1 MTAMY
6 ETCLIRMLRPY
17 RAYRTNQVVT
27 VTPGLADMLERA
39 GYAVRHKAAPT
50 MEFAV
55 APEPANLELAVDPV
69 ATAKRPRR
77 RKLP

>member
-1 MTAMY
+1 MSATY
-6 ETCLIRMLRPY
+6 ETCLVRMLRPY
-17 RAYRTNQVVT
+17 RAYRPNQIVT
-27 VTPGLADMLERA
+27 VTPGLADMLQRS
-39 GYAVRHKAAPT
+39 GYAVRHKAAPA

-55 APEPANLELAVDPV
+55 APEPAGLEVAVDPV